1 MMINIAVVLLRGCW
15 LDGTNKCLKNG
26 AAEVENI
33 FCFPLLL
40 KNGLLWWQHHFFF
53 LRSVPALPI
62 SATPPGLYLILTFT
76 FMHSSSLSD
85 QFQARHHLP
94 CPSPFPPPAW
104 ACRSLRPPSR
114 VSTWAPNLPAACWW
128 TAHGRTAW
136 APRTCTRRSWEH
148 SDTKPDPGW
157 LVTVRVEQG
166 WTQRQTPILEEKWKQ
181 KQILA
186 NIYNG
191 EHLWLPNAMPT
202 HMIVSPPTQ
211 DAKVWMG
218 ADLHANAQLAY
229 LQLAY
234 CGLARITNSLLTA
247 NLPASRMMI
256 ASSDLCWH
264 RSHHGLHKIC
274 RCVHFWQFCTNLQQV
289 RKNLLQTCTNC
300 ATSVDLL

>member
-1 MMINIAVVLLRGCW
+1 
-15 LDGTNKCLKNG
+15 
-26 AAEVENI
+26 
-33 FCFPLLL
+33 
-40 KNGLLWWQHHFFF
+40 
-53 LRSVPALPI
+53 
-62 SATPPGLYLILTFT
+62 
-76 FMHSSSLSD
+76 
-85 QFQARHHLP
+85 
-94 CPSPFPPPAW
+94 
-104 ACRSLRPPSR
+104 
-114 VSTWAPNLPAACWW
+114 
-128 TAHGRTAW
+128 
-136 APRTCTRRSWEH
+136 
-148 SDTKPDPGW
+148 
-157 LVTVRVEQG
+157 VRVEQG

-191 EHLWLPNAMPT
+191 IREHLWLPNAMPT

>member
-1 MMINIAVVLLRGCW
+1 MDCFGGNI
-15 LDGTNKCLKNG
+15 
-26 AAEVENI
+26 I
-33 FCFPLLL
+33 S
-40 KNGLLWWQHHFFF
+40 F

-76 FMHSSSLSD
+76 FMHSLTIWSISGQAPPPLPISFSSSCLGLPFTSSPFTCFSLSPKPTTNM
-85 QFQARHHLP
+85 L
-94 CPSPFPPPAW
+94 
-104 ACRSLRPPSR
+104 
-114 VSTWAPNLPAACWW
+114 VNSTWQDSLGAKNLHKKKLRAFGHEARSRLACDSESGAGMDAEADADSRRKVKAKADSSKHLQRHPRASVAAQCD
-128 TAHGRTAW
+128 AYSHD
-136 APRTCTRRSWEH
+136 CTSTHTGCKSVDGCR
-148 SDTKPDPGW
+148 
-157 LVTVRVEQG
+157 
-166 WTQRQTPILEEKWKQ
+166 
-181 KQILA
+181 LA
-186 NIYNG
+186 RNY
-191 EHLWLPNAMPT
+191 
-202 HMIVSPPTQ
+202 
-211 DAKVWMG
+211 
-218 ADLHANAQLAY
+218 AQLAY